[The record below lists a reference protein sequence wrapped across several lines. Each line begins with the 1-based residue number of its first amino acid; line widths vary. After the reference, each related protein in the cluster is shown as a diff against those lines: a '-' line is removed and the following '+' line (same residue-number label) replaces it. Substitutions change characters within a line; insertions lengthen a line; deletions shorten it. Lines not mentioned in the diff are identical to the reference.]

1 MQQQPFEKP
10 GRNSLALGIAIGVGV
25 SILAGNLMLSAMH
38 AAKLDALSGE
48 LEVVSQ
54 RMQSLAEESAALKS
68 ELERVRAEYSQMAV
82 TAGRR
87 AAEEEAKRMAAAE
100 TARVRASGGGTQL
113 AGNLDDLIISR
124 VSQHW
129 RRPPVTRNGV
139 SATVLL
145 QMRHDGTIT
154 GVSINRSSG
163 DQAFD
168 QSVVNALLRLGHIP
182 EMSQLDRSTFERMYA
197 QRRLILRPEDLGR

>member
-25 SILAGNLMLSAMH
+25 SILVGNLMLSAMH

-54 RMQSLAEESAALKS
+54 RMQSLAEENAALKG
-68 ELERVRAEYSQMAV
+68 ELERVRTEYSQV
-82 TAGRR
+82 VVSAGHRV
-87 AAEEEAKRMAAAE
+87 AAEEAKRKAAAE
-100 TARVRASGGGTQL
+100 AARVRASSAGTHGGRKV
-113 AGNLDDLIISR
+113 AGNLDDLIISL

-154 GVSINRSSG
+154 GVG
-163 DQAFD
+163 
-168 QSVVNALLRLGHIP
+168 V
-182 EMSQLDRSTFERMYA
+182 
-197 QRRLILRPEDLGR
+197 

>member
-25 SILAGNLMLSAMH
+25 SILAGNLVLLAMH
-38 AAKLDALSGE
+38 ANKLDVLAGE

-54 RMQSLAEESAALKS
+54 RMQSLAEENAALKG
-68 ELERVRAEYSQMAV
+68 ELERVSAEYSQMV
-82 TAGRR
+82 VSAGQR
-87 AAEEEAKRMAAAE
+87 AAVEEAKRKAAAE
-100 TARVRASGGGTQL
+100 AARVRASRGGTQV
-113 AGNLDDLIISR
+113 AGNLDDLIISL

-139 SATVLL
+139 STMVLL
-145 QMRHDGTIT
+145 QMGHDGTIT
-154 GVSINRSSG
+154 GVGVNRSSG

-168 QSVVNALLRLGHIP
+168 QSVVDALLRLGRIP

-197 QRRLILRPEDLGR
+197 QRRMIFKPEDLGR